1 VEFWFNDMHTQ
12 NVQLSIRVE
21 KQLFSGESDFQRI
34 DVFESPEFGRFL
46 ASDGSVISRKKMS
59 LPTTR

>member
-1 VEFWFNDMHTQ
+1 MEFWFNDMHTQ

-34 DVFESPEFGRFL
+34 DVF
-46 ASDGSVISRKKMS
+46 
-59 LPTTR
+59 